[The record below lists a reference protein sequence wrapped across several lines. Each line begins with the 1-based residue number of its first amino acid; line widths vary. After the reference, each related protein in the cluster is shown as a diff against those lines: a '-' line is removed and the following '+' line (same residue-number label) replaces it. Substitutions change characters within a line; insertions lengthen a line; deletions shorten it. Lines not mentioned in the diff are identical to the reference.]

1 KMWRLM
7 CVTLALL
14 AFFAHGPIYPRVAGG
29 VNAPQGA
36 WPWMVSVHKLNN
48 HICGGSLITNEWVLS
63 AAHCFIGLG
72 PYYLRVYMGMWT
84 QALVQPEEIMRNV
97 RAIYT
102 HKSYD
107 YNTDNNDIALLW
119 LSSPVSVNLHIKQIK
134 TSVPNIT
141 YIDDHFVCLCPENL
155 PFPGILQEANV
166 FVVDNVQC
174 HEKLKNLRT
183 YTRITDNML
192 CAGVPAGGVDTA
204 CGDSGGPLLTTDG
217 CSQWVQSGITS
228 SGYGCAQPNTPAVY
242 TRVSQY
248 QTWITDLIRIHPN
261 QNLPQFVTLSFPC
274 SSGSRSKII
283 SHTDTAIH
291 IYTSLTTY

>member
-1 KMWRLM
+1 MEEERDKRL
-7 CVTLALL
+7 C
-14 AFFAHGPIYPRVAGG
+14 
-29 VNAPQGA
+29 
-36 WPWMVSVHKLNN
+36 K
-48 HICGGSLITNEWVLS
+48 WVIRRDIRE
-63 AAHCFIGLG
+63 ARH
-72 PYYLRVYMGMWT
+72 YLKDGERQMI
-84 QALVQPEEIMRNV
+84 QPEEIMRNV

-119 LSSPVSVNLHIKQIK
+119 LSSPVSVNLHIKQVPLAAQGSVFPTG
-134 TSVPNIT
+134 TSCKIIGWGKIGPKQ
-141 YIDDHFVCLCPENL
+141 NL

-192 CAGVPAGGVDTA
+192 CAGVPAGGVDT
-204 CGDSGGPLLTTDG
+204 GDSGGPLLTTDG

>member
-1 KMWRLM
+1 
-7 CVTLALL
+7 
-14 AFFAHGPIYPRVAGG
+14 
-29 VNAPQGA
+29 
-36 WPWMVSVHKLNN
+36 
-48 HICGGSLITNEWVLS
+48 
-63 AAHCFIGLG
+63 
-72 PYYLRVYMGMWT
+72 MWT
-84 QALVQPEEIMRNV
+84 QALAHPEEIMRNV

-107 YNTDNNDIALLW
+107 NNTDNNDIALLW
-119 LSSPVSVNLHIKQIK
+119 LSSP

-141 YIDDHFVCLCPENL
+141 YIDDNFVCLCPENL

-166 FVVDNVQC
+166 FVVDNDQC
-174 HEKLKNLRT
+174 HEKLKNLPN

-228 SGYGCAQPNTPAVY
+228 VGYGCAKPNRPAVY

-261 QNLPQFVTLSFPC
+261 QNLPQFCRCMYDV
-274 SSGSRSKII
+274 SG
-283 SHTDTAIH
+283 
-291 IYTSLTTY
+291 

>member
-1 KMWRLM
+1 M
-7 CVTLALL
+7 LL
-14 AFFAHGPIYPRVAGG
+14 HIV
-29 VNAPQGA
+29 
-36 WPWMVSVHKLNN
+36 VSF
-48 HICGGSLITNEWVLS
+48 SLLS
-63 AAHCFIGLG
+63 PSRSKFEVDVSS
-72 PYYLRVYMGMWT
+72 LRVYMGMWT

-119 LSSPVSVNLHIKQIK
+119 LSSPVSVNLHIKQVPLAAQGSVFPTG
-134 TSVPNIT
+134 TSCKIIGWGKIGPKQ
-141 YIDDHFVCLCPENL
+141 NL

-192 CAGVPAGGVDTA
+192 CAGVPAGGVGPA

-274 SSGSRSKII
+274 SSGNLVISLVIFSTTKI
-283 SHTDTAIH
+283 SQTH
-291 IYTSLTTY
+291 